1 MKIESSKIQ
10 FQKIDEHVKLI
21 YHNGKPIQFWTPEL
35 RVPFG
40 IDENFGKYYLRLEI
54 HQETKQHE
62 MLKKILE
69 KVESVVVKRFQLEEQ
84 ELKSIF
90 RRKIGDHDLL
100 DIRLKEIKGHNQTTC
115 EYENTRDNY
124 LKTIFDIEKN
134 SYVKVF
140 LEIHGVWDYRE
151 GNENT
156 KKEKD
161 NRVGLIVNALKVKVL
176 DKKEDLR
183 NNYQDFIIG

>member
-1 MKIESSKIQ
+1 MKIESQKIQ
-10 FQKIDEHVKLI
+10 FQKIDDHVSLI

-40 IDENFGKYYLRLEI
+40 IDENFGKYYIRLEI

-69 KVESVVVKRFQLEEQ
+69 KVESVVIKRLQLEEQ
-84 ELKSIF
+84 ELKTIF

-100 DIRLKEIKGHNQTTC
+100 DVRLKEIKGHNQTTC
-115 EYENTRDNY
+115 EYENARDNY
-124 LKTIFDIEKN
+124 LKTVFDIEKE

-140 LEIHGVWDYRE
+140 LEIHGIWDYRE

-161 NRVGLIVNALKVKVL
+161 NRVGLIVNALKIKVME
-176 DKKEDLR
+176 KKDLR
-183 NNYQDFIIG
+183 NNLPEFIIG